1 MFLFHLNQ
9 GNELNVQPIQIILID
24 LTETVNSVEE
34 KSSVFI
40 SFVEKSGLRPRPG
53 MVIDCDQ
60 DFQRDL
66 LPVAGDT
73 PAIRVRSRLGAI
85 SRNSQL
91 ATEIIYIFLLF
102 ISNSFRLFEKLF
114 KKNEPKWGLGGII

>member
-9 GNELNVQPIQIILID
+9 GDELNVQPIQIILID

-60 DFQRDL
+60 DFQRVL
-66 LPVAGDT
+66 FPFAAET
-73 PAIRVRSRLGAI
+73 AERRVRSRLNAILI

-91 ATEIIYIFLLF
+91 
-102 ISNSFRLFEKLF
+102 K
-114 KKNEPKWGLGGII
+114 

>member
-1 MFLFHLNQ
+1 M
-9 GNELNVQPIQIILID
+9 NVQPIQIILID

-53 MVIDCDQ
+53 LVIDCDK
-60 DFQRDL
+60 DIQRFSFPL
-66 LPVAGDT
+66 AAET
-73 PAIRVRSRLGAI
+73 AARRVRSRLNAALI

-91 ATEIIYIFLLF
+91 KQYT
-102 ISNSFRLFEKLF
+102 
-114 KKNEPKWGLGGII
+114 